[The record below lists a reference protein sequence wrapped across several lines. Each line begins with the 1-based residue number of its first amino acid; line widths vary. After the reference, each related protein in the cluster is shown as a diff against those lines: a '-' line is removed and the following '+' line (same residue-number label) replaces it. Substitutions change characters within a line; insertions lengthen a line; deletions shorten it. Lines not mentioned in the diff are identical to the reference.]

1 MASCRLW
8 FRGLLVA
15 GIFLW
20 GLLAVSLVF
29 PGLRRLGERRARHWR
44 ERVIL
49 NWNRSVCRILNVR
62 IRVSGHM
69 DPTAR
74 LTVANHISWL
84 DIIALGSLQPMVFVA
99 KAEVADWPIMGT
111 LARGIGTVFIHRG
124 DAEQAATT
132 LEAMT
137 WLLRRGAHLMLFPE
151 GTTTRGDQVLR
162 FHGKLF
168 NPAQLTAARVQS
180 VAVRYRGVSSQ
191 VAPFV
196 GDDDFLPHLL
206 RILRQP
212 VIELELHYCPVLPVG
227 LRRDQLA
234 RTARLQICECLDPT
248 SRYLAT
254 ARRTFIQ
261 P

>member
-8 FRGLLVA
+8 LRGWLVA
-15 GIFLW
+15 GMFLW

-29 PGLRRLGERRARHWR
+29 PGLNGLGERRAWRWR
-44 ERVIL
+44 ERIIL
-49 NWNRSVCRILNVR
+49 NWNRTVCRLLNVR
-62 IRVSGHM
+62 IRVSGQR
-69 DPTAR
+69 DPAAR

-84 DIIALGSLQPMVFVA
+84 DIIALGSLQPLVFVA
-99 KAEVADWPIMGT
+99 KAEVADWPVMGR
-111 LARGIGTVFIHRG
+111 LSRGIGTVFIRRG
-124 DAEQAATT
+124 DPEQSAAT

-137 WLLRRGAHLMLFPE
+137 WMLRRGAHLMLFPE

-168 NPAQLTAARVQS
+168 NPAQLTAVRVQS
-180 VAVRYRGVSSQ
+180 VALRYRGASSL

-212 VIELELHYCPVLPVG
+212 VIELDLHYCPSLPGG

-234 RTARLQICECLDPT
+234 RAARLQICERLDPDL
-248 SRYLAT
+248 RYPSSP
-254 ARRTFIQ
+254 ARRSFT
-261 P
+261 